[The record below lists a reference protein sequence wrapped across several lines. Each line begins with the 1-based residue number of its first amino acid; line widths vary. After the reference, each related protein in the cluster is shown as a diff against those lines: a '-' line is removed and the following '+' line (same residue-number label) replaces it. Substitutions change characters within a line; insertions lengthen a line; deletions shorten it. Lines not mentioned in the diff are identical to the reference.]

1 MRRIFLVVLVLIAI
15 AAMAGLVGGAVGA
28 EDAKVKTVAV
38 LPFDVHSS
46 ENIEYIRNGVWD
58 MLISRIS
65 VSGKIDVASKQD
77 VLEAMGRRKGKGD
90 WTREEVYALGKRMKV
105 DYVVH
110 GSITKIGN
118 SVSLDG
124 SLLDI
129 AAYKSTVEVFSQSQG
144 MDDVIPKIG
153 DFAKRID
160 YQILGQV
167 PPSFG
172 VLPAPAAPAVSAAAP
187 VPQAGSPASREEAI
201 DAMKTRQGTFTA
213 VINPEFINAPQTAI
227 DKKGFWMSQRF
238 DTEFKGMDIGD
249 VDGDGINEIVV
260 IDPYNV
266 LIYQKADKKLKLLQ
280 KIAGESY
287 ENYLSVDVA
296 DVTGSGKKEII
307 VTSINQTVLN
317 SFVLQY
323 KDGKYVK
330 IAKDLRW
337 FLRVIDISG
346 TPVLLGQK
354 MGSMRPFEYP
364 IHEIVWK
371 NGRFTEGKKMPI
383 PEGLSIYGLALEP
396 IEKDG
401 PNKVICLDDL
411 DYLRVFEPTEKPIDK
426 ILTFSL
432 GGAGRELV
440 WKSDEQF
447 GGSNNFFDLTDAQ
460 VSSTIVTNNQ
470 PRPYVNIRILA
481 YDINKKGK
489 KDLIVVKNL
498 STVGRVFQNMKIF
511 STSEIYDLE
520 WNGLAF
526 AENWKTK
533 KIHGY
538 VADYQ
543 IKDIDNDGKPDVV
556 LALVLS
562 YDMGISR
569 RSVLVAYT
577 LSQP

>member
-1 MRRIFLVVLVLIAI
+1 MKRSIAAVLLIAAI
-15 AAMAGLVGGAVGA
+15 SMIGFAIGMVGA

-46 ENIEYIRNGVWD
+46 EDIGYIRNGVWD

-65 VSGKIDVASKQD
+65 LGGKIEVVSKRD
-77 VLEAMGRRKGKGD
+77 ILNAIAKRKGQAD
-90 WTREEVYALGKRMKV
+90 WSTEDAYALGKKMNV

-124 SLLDI
+124 KLLDI
-129 AAYKSTVEVFSQSQG
+129 AAYKSTVDVFSQSQG

-167 PPSFG
+167 PPTFG
-172 VLPAPAAPAVSAAAP
+172 APPAPTAPVAAASQQ
-187 VPQAGSPASREEAI
+187 QAGSPASREEAI
-201 DAMKTRQGTFTA
+201 DAVKTRQGTFTA

-249 VDGDGINEIVV
+249 VDGDGINEVVV
-260 IDPYNV
+260 IDTYNV
-266 LIYQKADKKLKLLQ
+266 MIYQKADKKMKLLQ
-280 KIAGESY
+280 KIPGEPH
-287 ENYLSVDVA
+287 EQYLSVDVA

-307 VTSINQTVLN
+307 VTNINQTLLS

-337 FLRVIDISG
+337 FLRVIDIGG

-354 MGSMRPFEYP
+354 MGSMRPFEQP
-364 IHEIVWK
+364 IYEVVWK
-371 NGRFTEGKKMPI
+371 NGKFVEGKRMDI

-396 IEKDG
+396 LEKDG
-401 PNKVICLDDL
+401 PYKVIWLDEL
-411 DYLRVFEPTEKPIDK
+411 DYLRVFEPTEKQIQK
-426 ILTFSL
+426 IVKFSMS
-432 GGAGRELV
+432 GGSKELL

-460 VSSTIVTNNQ
+460 RSSMIAGDQ
-470 PRPYVNIRILA
+470 PKPYINIRILS
-481 YDINKKGK
+481 YDFAKKGK
-489 KDLIVVKNL
+489 RDLVVVKNL
-498 STVGRVFQNMKIF
+498 STVGRMFQNMKIF
-511 STSEIYDLE
+511 STSEIYDME

-526 AENWKTK
+526 SENWKTK

-538 VADYQ
+538 ITDYQ
-543 IKDIDNDGKPDVV
+543 IKDIDNDGKPEVV

-562 YDMGISR
+562 YDMGVNR
-569 RSVLVAYT
+569 KSVLVSYS
-577 LSQP
+577 LGQ

>member
-1 MRRIFLVVLVLIAI
+1 MKRIFAVVLCMITI
-15 AAMAGLVGGAVGA
+15 AAAGFAIGAVGA

-46 ENIEYIRNGVWD
+46 DNIDYIRNGVWD

-65 VSGKIDVASKQD
+65 LSGKIEVASKQD
-77 VLEAMGRRKGKGD
+77 VLDAMVKRRGKGD
-90 WTREEVYALGKRMKV
+90 WTREDVYALGKKMKV

-124 SLLDI
+124 KLLDI
-129 AAYKSTVEVFSQSQG
+129 AAYKSTVDVFSQSQG

-167 PPSFG
+167 PSTFG
-172 VLPAPAAPAVSAAAP
+172 AAPAPAGPSASA
-187 VPQAGSPASREEAI
+187 VPQPQTGAPASREEAI

-266 LIYQKADKKLKLLQ
+266 MIYQKADKKLKLLQ
-280 KIAGESY
+280 KVAGESY
-287 ENYLSVDVA
+287 EQYLSVDVA

-307 VTSINQTVLN
+307 VTSINQTILD

-337 FLRVIDISG
+337 FLRVIEISG
-346 TPVLLGQK
+346 VPVLLGQK

-364 IHEIVWK
+364 IHEIVWQK
-371 NGRFTEGKKMPI
+371 GKFVEGKRMNI

-396 IEKDG
+396 LEKDG
-401 PNKVICLDDL
+401 PNKIICLDDL
-411 DYLRVFEPTEKPIDK
+411 DYLRVFEPTEKPMSK
-426 ILTFSL
+426 ILSFSL
-432 GGAGRELV
+432 GGGNKELL
-440 WKSDEQF
+440 WKSDEHF
-447 GGSNNFFDLTDAQ
+447 GGSNNFFDLTDSQ
-460 VSSTIVTNNQ
+460 LSSTIVTDVQ

-481 YDINKKGK
+481 YDIGKKGK

-498 STVGRVFQNMKIF
+498 STVGRVFQNMKLF

-526 AENWKTK
+526 AENWRTK

-538 VADYQ
+538 IADYQ
-543 IKDIDNDGKPDVV
+543 IKDIDNDGKPEVV

-562 YDMGISR
+562 YDMGINR

-577 LSQP
+577 LNQP